1 MSQTKYKM
9 SKNIRQSVVWLCR
22 EYEASLE
29 WLQNERSK
37 VWNMSCAPDGQPKG
51 NHVSHQT
58 EDKALALHRIS
69 VSPQHKLVQA
79 IDQARNCIGD
89 DISNEELVRKLRT
102 AIWEST
108 LDGRQYPYEVWDLPT
123 IYRDDFYERK
133 RKFLLCIAKNMKLM

>member
-9 SKNIRQSVVWLCR
+9 SKNIRNSVVWLCR
-22 EYEASLE
+22 EYESALE
-29 WLQNERSK
+29 WLRDERSK
-37 VWNMSCAPDGQPKG
+37 VWSISNISDGQPKG
-51 NHVSHQT
+51 NHVSQQT
-58 EDKALALHRIS
+58 EDKAIRLHKIS
-69 VSPQHKLVQA
+69 ISPQNELVQA

-89 DISNEELVRKLRT
+89 DIENKELVKKLQT